1 MSRARHLG
9 IVAAFLAFA
18 SVLLTAGGAAASS
31 SAYQPTVTVAALQNF
46 GTSSALIAHATVQD
60 SSGGLHDYDWKAGD
74 CVPDGAIY
82 IAANSVPVSGAGSG
96 CWVAQMSFF
105 SPTVRTGP
113 FSVANANNF
122 STCVA
127 WGDSTTQGVGVAT
140 PWPTYFGIYSGRS
153 CSNQGAGGQTSN
165 QITMREGGLNGFATA
180 TVTGG
185 AVPASGPVAV
195 NFITGYTPLTNQ
207 GPTSLSASI
216 GGIPGTLVVVAPNFT
231 ASIAGTTMHVTA
243 RIGSNLLAPG
253 QQVFQ
258 GVAAQTFI
266 VSQTSG
272 STGDIGDYVVTPSQ
286 TVSSQ
291 AMYSANWTFTRTTP
305 GSSTPVSSPTP
316 LAVNTGSLNTGLV
329 FLWMG
334 RNDFNN
340 CAGILANYALA
351 VAALNGNQNYR
362 VISIL
367 NGSGEGIGTT
377 AYNQITA
384 CNASLSAAYPGHY
397 LDERGY
403 EANAIPLP
411 GEFTINCGTGHCTSQ
426 ALIDVGISPAS
437 QDFIDLAAN
446 VPPISLR
453 QDVLHPNDA
462 GNAVFAQRD
471 ILAAANSVLAMMIGI
486 GTSNPVAPV
495 HVLTSNGQL
504 QIQSNGNIQGGVN
517 GQSFTIAPG
526 SWTNGTLTLDATGAA
541 STRLNV
547 DSGTG
552 GTTFWDGA
560 GTAKSIITSAG
571 QVGVGTLAPNKM
583 LTIQTPGTTSGE
595 GLIINSAGAFQPT
608 IQLNDTADSVLFQV
622 RLAGGGS
629 VLAQIGSPTTAS
641 GLTDIQIGTDV
652 TGSTAN
658 AFLDIARA
666 TTSATLNDAL
676 TTTFNSPL
684 TVAHATSGTAAA
696 GLGAWVPWKL
706 ENAAGSQVTFGQVG
720 FGETVATAGSE
731 DGNFLVQAMNAGGIA
746 SIVNF
751 TRGKYLFGANTIY
764 DALFAAGGANSPYF
778 LAPYFAD
785 NTARAASLR
794 ILGFGATPGIT
805 CVRTGGT
812 VSIATALSNGDNLC
826 SLAFSGYN
834 GANFTTQAQVLIT
847 ASENWVSTTNRGT
860 NSAWQLTPK
869 GSGTNQTVRMDFGD
883 GHFQYVNSTRPALT
897 SCGTS
902 PAITSDSSDA
912 QGVVTEGTVATGCTI
927 TFATAY
933 ASTPVCPVTS
943 EAGLVFSYTVSTAA
957 ITITNVGALSGTK
970 LHYLC
975 MGNG

>member
-1 MSRARHLG
+1 MLKR
-9 IVAAFLAFA
+9 IFAFLLVAFA
-18 SVLLTAGGAAASS
+18 LTFSVDANAS
-31 SAYQPTVTVAALQNF
+31 SAYYTPRANLAALAAL
-46 GTSSALIAHATVQD
+46 GAASAATAHATIVD
-60 SSGGLHDYDWKAGD
+60 SSGGLHDYDWTPGD
-74 CVPDGAIY
+74 CSPDGATY
-82 IAANSVPVSGAGSG
+82 VAATGVVTSGAGSG
-96 CWVAQMSFF
+96 CWVAQTTFLN
-105 SPTVRTGP
+105 PTVRTGP

-127 WGDSTTQGVGVAT
+127 WGDSTTQGVGAAT

-165 QITMREGGLNGFATA
+165 QITMREGGLNGFASA

-185 AVPASGPVAV
+185 AVPASGGVAV
-195 NFITGYTPLTNQ
+195 NFLTGYTPLTNQ

-216 GGIPGTLVVVAPNFT
+216 GSVPGTLAVVAPNFT

-243 RIGSNLLAPG
+243 RVGSNLLAPG

-316 LAVNTGSLNTGLV
+316 LAANTGSLNTGLV

-351 VAALNGNQNYR
+351 VAALNGNTNYR
-362 VISIL
+362 IISIL

-397 LDERGY
+397 LEERGY

-426 ALIDVGISPAS
+426 ALVDAGISPTS
-437 QDFIDLAAN
+437 QDFIDIAAN
-446 VPPISLR
+446 VPPSSLR

-471 ILAAANSVLAMMIGI
+471 VLAAANSVLAMMVGV
-486 GTSNPVAPV
+486 GTSNPVSPIDV
-495 HVLTSNGQL
+495 VTSNGQL
-504 QIQSNGNIQGGVN
+504 QIQSNGNVQGGVN

-552 GTTFWDGA
+552 GTTFWNGA
-560 GTAKSIITSAG
+560 GTAKSIVTSSG
-571 QVGVGTLAPNKM
+571 QFGVGTLTPNKM

-608 IQLNDTADSVLFQV
+608 IQLNDTANSVLFQI
-622 RLAGGGS
+622 RIAGGAS
-629 VLAQIGSPTTAS
+629 TLAQIGSPATAS
-641 GLTDIQIGTDV
+641 GITDIQIGTDV

-658 AFLDIARA
+658 AFLDVGRA
-666 TTSATLNDAL
+666 TTSAALNDAL
-676 TTTFNSPL
+676 TATFNSPL
-684 TVAHATSGTAAA
+684 TIGHATSGTAAA
-696 GLGAWVPWKL
+696 GLGAWVPWQL

-731 DGNFLVQAMNAGGIA
+731 DGNFLVQSMNAGGLA

-764 DALFAAGGANSPYF
+764 DALFAAGGVNSPYF

-794 ILGFGATPGIT
+794 IEGFGATPGIT
-805 CVRTGGT
+805 WVRTGGT
-812 VSIATALSNGDNLC
+812 VSAATALSNGDNLG

-834 GANFTTQAQVLIT
+834 GSAFSTQSQVLYT

-869 GSGTNQTVRMDFGD
+869 GSGTLQTVRMDFGD
-883 GHFQYVNSTRPALT
+883 GHFQYVNSTPPAAS

-902 PAITSDSSDA
+902 PAVASGSSDA
-912 QGVVTEGTVATGCTI
+912 QGVVTEGTVATGCVV

-933 ASTPVCPVTS
+933 ATSPSCTVTS
-943 EAGLVFSYTVSTAA
+943 EAGLPIAYAVTTSA
-957 ITITNVGALSGTK
+957 ITITNGASALSGTK
-970 LHYLC
+970 FHYLC
-975 MGNG
+975 QGNG